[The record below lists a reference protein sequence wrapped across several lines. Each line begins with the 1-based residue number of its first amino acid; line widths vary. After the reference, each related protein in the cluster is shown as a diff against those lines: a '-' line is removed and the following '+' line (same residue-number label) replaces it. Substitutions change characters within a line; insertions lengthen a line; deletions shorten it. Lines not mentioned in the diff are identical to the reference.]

1 MARRIIFVLMLLL
14 VASLLSGVAPAFAA
28 AEEGQGGHG
37 DEISFAADWL
47 PRLVNFAILAVFLVV
62 VSRKPVRDFFNNRAA
77 EIAKSLQDSRDAR
90 ERAVAA
96 LAEMDRKVREIGAE
110 TNRLIDDARAR
121 GEQDRLQLLEEG
133 RKVAADVQVQVKTAI
148 DTELQKAKADLA
160 VEASLLAVDLAE
172 SSVKDAIKKQDHDRI
187 LKEYIDAV
195 GGRE

>member
-1 MARRIIFVLMLLL
+1 MARRIIFVFMLLL
-14 VASLLSGVAPAFAA
+14 VASLLAGVGPVAA
-28 AEEGQGGHG
+28 AEEGSGGHG
-37 DEISFAADWL
+37 EEISFTADWL
-47 PRLVNFAILAVFLVV
+47 PRLVNFGILAVVLFA
-62 VSRKPVRDFFNNRAA
+62 VSRKPVRDFFSNRAA
-77 EIAKSLQDSRDAR
+77 EIAKSLQESREAR

-96 LAEMDRKVREIGAE
+96 LAEMERKVREVGAE
-110 TNRLIDDARAR
+110 TSRLIDDTRAR
-121 GEQDRLQLLEEG
+121 GEKDRQQLLEEG
-133 RKVAADVQVQVKTAI
+133 RKVAADVQAQVKTAI

>member
-1 MARRIIFVLMLLL
+1 MARRIIFVFILLL
-14 VASLLSGVAPAFAA
+14 VASLLAGVAPAFAA
-28 AEEGQGGHG
+28 EEAQGGHG
-37 DEISFAADWL
+37 EELSFTADWL

-62 VSRKPVRDFFNNRAA
+62 VSRKPVRDFFKNRAD
-77 EIAKSLQDSRDAR
+77 EIARSLQESREAR
-90 ERAVAA
+90 ERAAAA
-96 LAEMDRKVREIGAE
+96 LAEMDRKMREIAAE

-121 GEQDRLQLLEEG
+121 GEQDRQQLLAEG
-133 RKVAADVQVQVKTAI
+133 RKVAADVQAQVKTAI

>member
-1 MARRIIFVLMLLL
+1 MARRITLVFILLL
-14 VASLLSGVAPAFAA
+14 VASLLAGVAPAFAA
-28 AEEGQGGHG
+28 EEEHGGHG
-37 DEISFAADWL
+37 EEISFTADWL
-47 PRLVNFAILAVFLVV
+47 PRLVNFGILAVFLFVAL
-62 VSRKPVRDFFNNRAA
+62 RKTVRDFFSNRAA
-77 EIAKSLQDSRDAR
+77 EIAKSLQESREGR
-90 ERAVAA
+90 ERAAAA

-121 GEQDRLQLLEEG
+121 GEQDRQQLLEEG
-133 RKVAADVQVQVKTAI
+133 RKVAADVQAQVKTAI